1 MDYSRKQQ
9 VILYNLMVQ
18 MGLFLI
24 YSFLIQFNHFYI
36 NDQIKIDNDQINLLL
51 LSGNVFVFEKNRIGR
66 YNKTMKVIQNMQ
78 FSVHVL
84 RDF

>member
-1 MDYSRKQQ
+1 
-9 VILYNLMVQ
+9 MVQ